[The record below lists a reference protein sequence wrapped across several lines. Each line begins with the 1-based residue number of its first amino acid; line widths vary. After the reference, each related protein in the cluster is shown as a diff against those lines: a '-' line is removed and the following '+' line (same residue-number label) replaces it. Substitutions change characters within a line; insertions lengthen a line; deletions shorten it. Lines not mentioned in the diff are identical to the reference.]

1 MKKTIWILLSTLVF
15 GNCIAFLDFNRTN
28 NEFSKDSLL
37 VLLGSKDVGVPAGG
51 GTGTPSGTR
60 IQSSDELFTILIPEG
75 AMEETVDFKITKYES
90 TQAPLPSGYVPTSSI
105 YQITP
110 SYQFKKEVLVTITL
124 DRAKAQ
130 SMNLNFGKSRGFHVS
145 TKGTEPDAERMPG
158 WAGVNTTLESE
169 SIVFQ
174 TKSFSMFGGGTPPPG
189 NLPPVING
197 AYYYLKP
204 STRHIPYEIRAD
216 VFEPDNDVMNVYL
229 VVGPAGGPTNYFSM
243 TREGTTN
250 WYRSNI
256 PYEAMSP
263 GGILIQIVAVDTHG
277 QKTARPSTGTFL
289 YPTDSGNPAYISQY
303 TPDRDGDGYND
314 VWELDNGY
322 NPNNASS
329 PPGGTTYPPG
339 LPVVIDSLEI
349 LPTQAWVQ
357 VNEPITFSARGFL
370 AGVQKFVNVNF
381 HTTGIG
387 LGGGPIGN
395 LNSSTFT
402 ATTPGIAGVFAT
414 YQTHEASASV
424 HVADTIAPSNITDL
438 VATPMSTSRIQLRW
452 TAPGSVGALGQA
464 SAYEIRRSTSPITNN
479 LQCDA
484 ATGIAHTMIP
494 KNAGLVETK
503 EIDGHLPQTTYYFCV
518 RAIDSAGNRNSWSGV
533 VSATTY
539 APTDLVPPADITTA
553 TATVE
558 SYQQIKLAWT
568 AVGDNGNVGS
578 ASAYEIRRRSTP
590 INSDDDCSA
599 GVFVP
604 NTVVASPAGTP
615 LEFTVSGLSSG
626 TVHYFCIRAFDHGGN
641 RSLWSGILQATTP
654 FANQAPVIQVATNL
668 SVDFGTEA
676 NLDASQSFDPDGNFC
691 GAQSNLY
698 EYNWR
703 VISKPPLSN
712 VTNADI
718 QNSTSKIAKV
728 MPDEIGDYVFE
739 FSFKDHFGSCAGGNR
754 TSTSIISLKVNFVP
768 LNVSSYIMAQASGTN
783 AFVQWWPVAG
793 ATSYSVYYSTSPN
806 VTKVSNSF
814 GPTSNIY
821 ATIPNLTPNIMYYFR
836 VEANNSGG
844 ASELSSME
852 AKAFTSNS
860 VPGTNLTGT
869 HVNISNAYS
878 NIGIFEPNTN
888 IDLANQKL
896 LAVVRHAYS
905 SINRVALFRCNLDGS
920 NCIYSD
926 ISAGQPADSGFEP
939 KSVVDQLNGKLLT
952 VARNL
957 VNGNRLSLYRCNID
971 GSNCTHSDIS
981 AGQGSGSGWY
991 PSATIDHLNHKLLV
1005 VTRNDFNSSKPGLFR
1020 CNLDGTNCTHTDIS
1034 AGQGIN
1040 TGVYP
1045 NILIDPK
1052 NFKILVFTTN
1062 STNSAKASLFR
1073 CNLDGSSCVHRDLSA
1088 GLQGNSTGY
1097 WPSANIDFVNGKL
1110 LVITRNAY
1118 NNQNKVSLFRCNL
1131 DGLGCIHTD
1140 VSAGAGQGINTG
1152 YDPSS
1157 TIDYVNH
1164 KLLVITANES
1174 NSYKPSLFYCNLD
1187 GTGCIHKDVSA
1198 GQGTMSGFNPS
1209 PVIDPFNGK
1218 LLFITKNSFILNR
1231 PGLFIW

>member
-1 MKKTIWILLSTLVF
+1 MKNRIWILLTTFVI

-37 VLLGSKDVGVPAGG
+37 ILLGSKDVGVSAGG
-51 GTGTPSGTR
+51 GTGSPSGTR

-75 AMEETVDFKITKYES
+75 AMEETVDFKITKYDS

-105 YQITP
+105 YQVTP

-145 TKGTEPDAERMPG
+145 TMSAEPNAERMPG
-158 WAGVNTTLESE
+158 WAGVNATLESE
-169 SIVFQ
+169 RIVFQ

-204 STRHIPYEIRAD
+204 STRHIPYEVRAD
-216 VFEPDNDVMNVYL
+216 VFEPDNDAMNVYL

-243 TREGTTN
+243 TREGVTN

-263 GGILIQIVAVDTHG
+263 GGILIQIVAVDIHG

-339 LPVVIDSLEI
+339 LPVVVDSLEI

-370 AGVQKFVNVNF
+370 AGVQKFVTVNF

-414 YQTHEASASV
+414 YQTLEASASV

-438 VATPMSTSRIQLRW
+438 VATPMTSSRIQLRW

-494 KNAGLVETK
+494 KSSGLTETK

-518 RAIDSAGNRNSWSGV
+518 RAIDSSGNRNSWSGT
-533 VSATTY
+533 VSTTTY

-558 SYQQIKLAWT
+558 SYQQIKLSWT
-568 AVGDNGNVGS
+568 AVGDNGNTGS

-654 FANQAPVIQVATNL
+654 FANQAPVIQMATNL
-668 SVDFGTEA
+668 TVDFGTEA
-676 NLDASQSFDPDGNFC
+676 ILDASQSFDPDASFC
-691 GAQSNLY
+691 GAQTNLY

-703 VISKPPLSN
+703 LISKPPLSN
-712 VTNADI
+712 LTNGDI
-718 QNSTSKIAKV
+718 QNSTSKIAKF
-728 MPDEIGDYVFE
+728 MPDKNGDYVFE
-739 FSFKDHFGSCAGGNR
+739 FSFKDNVGSCAGANR
-754 TSTSIISLKVNFVP
+754 TTVSLITLKLAP
-768 LNVSSYIMAQASGTN
+768 LNAPAYVEAQAGGTS
-783 AFVQWWPVAG
+783 ALVQWSPVPG
-793 ATSYSVYYSTSPN
+793 ATSYTVYYSAAPN
-806 VTKVSNSF
+806 VTKYSPSF
-814 GPTSNIY
+814 GPVTNSY
-821 ATIPNLTPNIMYYFR
+821 TMIPGLTENTLYHFR
-836 VEANNSGG
+836 VVSSNSAGDSSVS
-844 ASELSSME
+844 SEVS
-852 AKAFTSNS
+852 AFTTNI
-860 VPGTNLTGT
+860 PLGTASSGT
-869 HVNISNAYS
+869 HV
-878 NIGIFEPNTN
+878 
-888 IDLANQKL
+888 
-896 LAVVRHAYS
+896 
-905 SINRVALFRCNLDGS
+905 
-920 NCIYSD
+920 D
-926 ISAGQPADSGFEP
+926 ISAGQGTQSGLHP
-939 KSVVDQLNGKLLT
+939 YSVIDTTNRKFLVVSTNNANNGKLSLFKC
-952 VARNL
+952 NL
-957 VNGNRLSLYRCNID
+957 D
-971 GSNCTHSDIS
+971 GTNCTHSDIS
-981 AGQGSGSGWY
+981 AGQGNNSGSY
-991 PSATIDHLNHKLLV
+991 PQITLDQFNGKILAVAQNGANNGKPSLFRCNLDGTNCIHTDISAGQGNYSGYFPQITVDQFNGKILV
-1005 VTRNDFNSSKPGLFR
+1005 VTQNSANNGKPSLFRCNLDGTDCTHTDISAGQGSNSAQHLDFMIDYKNLKILVVTYNSANNGKPSLFR

-1034 AGQGIN
+1034 AGQGISS
-1040 TGVYP
+1040 GIEP
-1045 NILIDPK
+1045 SLAIDQINGKVVVVTRNCANDCKPG
-1052 NFKILVFTTN
+1052 
-1062 STNSAKASLFR
+1062 LFR
-1073 CNLDGSSCVHRDLSA
+1073 CNLDGTSCIYTDISA
-1088 GLQGNSTGY
+1088 GQGVASGLE
-1097 WPSANIDFVNGKL
+1097 PKIKLDQFNGKL
-1110 LVITRNAY
+1110 LVVTHSIA
-1118 NNQNKVSLFRCNL
+1118 NNLKLSLFRCNF
-1131 DGLGCIHTD
+1131 DGTSCTHKDI
-1140 VSAGAGQGINTG
+1140 SIGQSEG
-1152 YDPSS
+1152 S
-1157 TIDYVNH
+1157 
-1164 KLLVITANES
+1164 ANEPKLVLDQINGKIIVTTLNIA
-1174 NSYKPSLFYCNLD
+1174 NSYKPSLF
-1187 GTGCIHKDVSA
+1187 
-1198 GQGTMSGFNPS
+1198 
-1209 PVIDPFNGK
+1209 
-1218 LLFITKNSFILNR
+1218 
-1231 PGLFIW
+1231 IW

>member
-1 MKKTIWILLSTLVF
+1 MKKFIWIVLLPF
-15 GNCIAFLDFNRTN
+15 YFWNCIAFLDFNRTN

-37 VLLGSKDVGVPAGG
+37 ILLGSKDVGVSAGG
-51 GTGTPSGTR
+51 GTGSPSGTR

-75 AMEETVDFKITKYES
+75 AMDETVDFKITKYDS

-105 YQITP
+105 YQVTP

-130 SMNLNFGKSRGFHVS
+130 SMNLNFAKSRGFHVS
-145 TKGTEPDAERMPG
+145 TVSAEPNAERMPG

-169 SIVFQ
+169 RIVFQ

-204 STRHIPYEIRAD
+204 STRHIPYEVRAD
-216 VFEPDNDVMNVYL
+216 VLEPDNDAMNVYL

-243 TREGTTN
+243 TREGVTN

-263 GGILIQIVAVDTHG
+263 GGILIQIVAVDIHG

-339 LPVVIDSLEI
+339 LPVVVDSLEI

-370 AGVQKFVNVNF
+370 AGVQKFVTVNF

-414 YQTHEASASV
+414 YQTLEASASV

-438 VATPMSTSRIQLRW
+438 VATPMSSSSIQLRW

-484 ATGIAHTMIP
+484 ATGIAHTLIP
-494 KNAGLVETK
+494 KSSGLTETK

-518 RAIDSAGNRNSWSGV
+518 RAIDSSGNRNSWSGT
-533 VSATTY
+533 VSTTTY

-558 SYQQIKLAWT
+558 SYQQIKLSWT
-568 AVGDNGNVGS
+568 AVGDNGNTGS
-578 ASAYEIRRRSTP
+578 ASAYEIRRRSIP

-654 FANQAPVIQVATNL
+654 FANQAPVIQMASSLQSNL
-668 SVDFGTEA
+668 GEEA
-676 NLDASQSFDPDGNFC
+676 ILDASQSFDPDASFC
-691 GAQSNLY
+691 GAQTNLY

-703 VISKPPLSN
+703 LISKPPLSN
-712 VTNADI
+712 LANGDI
-718 QNSTSKIAKV
+718 QNRNTKIV
-728 MPDEIGDYVFE
+728 QFLPDVIGDFIFE
-739 FSFKDHFGSCAGGNR
+739 FSFKDNTGSCAGGNR
-754 TSTSIISLKVNFVP
+754 TAVALVIVSVNFVP
-768 LNVSSYIMAQASGTN
+768 LDAPAYVEANANGSS
-783 AFVQWWPVAG
+783 AFVKWWSVKR
-793 ATSYSVYYSTSPN
+793 ATSYTIYYSTTAG
-806 VTKVSNSF
+806 VTKFSASF
-814 GPTSNIY
+814 GPVNNRYTMI
-821 ATIPNLTPNIMYYFR
+821 TGLQPNTLYYFR
-836 VEANNSGG
+836 VAASNSGG
-844 ASELSSME
+844 SGDLSPIETS
-852 AKAFTSNS
+852 AFTAPNP
-860 VPGTNLTGT
+860 PGTSGTGT
-869 HVNISNAYS
+869 FA
-878 NIGIFEPNTN
+878 
-888 IDLANQKL
+888 
-896 LAVVRHAYS
+896 
-905 SINRVALFRCNLDGS
+905 
-920 NCIYSD
+920 D
-926 ISAGQPADSGFEP
+926 ISAGQPNGSGFYP
-939 KSVVDQLNGKLLT
+939 NIAIDYLNRKL
-952 VARNL
+952 
-957 VNGNRLSLYRCNID
+957 I
-971 GSNCTHSDIS
+971 
-981 AGQGSGSGWY
+981 
-991 PSATIDHLNHKLLV
+991 V
-1005 VTRNDFNSSKPGLFR
+1005 VTHNKANANKTSLFR
-1020 CNLDGTNCTHTDIS
+1020 CNLDGTNCTHNDISSGIINASNYMEIINLEIDTLNHKLLIVTQNIDNKLSLFRCDLAGTGCIHVDISAGQGSNSGTYPSTVLDFKNRKLLVVATNNVSIRRLSLFRCNLDGTDCTHSDISAGQGVDSGYNPSAILDSDNNKLLVVTRNISNFQKPSLYRCNLDGTDCSHTDISAGQADRSGLSPFTLLDVVNRKLLVITMNNANYGKPGLFRCNLDGTDCTHTDIS

-1040 TGVYP
+1040 SGYVPTA
-1045 NILIDPK
+1045 ILDHVNGK
-1052 NFKILVFTTN
+1052 LLFVTTH
-1062 STNSAKASLFR
+1062 STNGSKPSLFR
-1073 CNLDGSSCVHRDLSA
+1073 CNLDGTDCFHTDI
-1088 GLQGNSTGY
+1088 STGQADRSGY
-1097 WPSANIDFVNGKL
+1097 YPMIVLDRVNGKL
-1110 LVITRNAY
+1110 LVAT
-1118 NNQNKVSLFRCNL
+1118 QNDASF
-1131 DGLGCIHTD
+1131 T
-1140 VSAGAGQGINTG
+1140 S
-1152 YDPSS
+1152 P
-1157 TIDYVNH
+1157 
-1164 KLLVITANES
+1164 
-1174 NSYKPSLFYCNLD
+1174 KPSLF
-1187 GTGCIHKDVSA
+1187 
-1198 GQGTMSGFNPS
+1198 
-1209 PVIDPFNGK
+1209 
-1218 LLFITKNSFILNR
+1218 
-1231 PGLFIW
+1231 IW

>member
-145 TKGTEPDAERMPG
+145 TKSTEPDAERMPG

-169 SIVFQ
+169 RIVFQ
-174 TKSFSMFGGGTPPPG
+174 TKSFSLFGGGTPPPG

-216 VFEPDNDVMNVYL
+216 VFEPDNDAMNVYL

-263 GGILIQIVAVDTHG
+263 GGILIQIVAVDIHG

-381 HTTGIG
+381 HTTGVG

-438 VATPMSTSRIQLRW
+438 VATPMSSSRIQLRW

-503 EIDGHLPQTTYYFCV
+503 EIDGHLPQSTYYFCV

-533 VSATTY
+533 VSTTTY

-558 SYQQIKLAWT
+558 SYQQIKLTWI

-615 LEFTVSGLSSG
+615 LEFTISGLSSG

-654 FANQAPVIQVATNL
+654 FANQTPVIQVATNIAIT
-668 SVDFGTEA
+668 SGFEA
-676 NLDASQSFDPDGNFC
+676 SLNATQSFDPDASFC

-703 VISKPPLSN
+703 LVSKPPLSN
-712 VTNADI
+712 LANGDI
-718 QNSTSKIAKV
+718 QNSNSKLAKV
-728 MPDEIGDYVFE
+728 LPDAIGDYIFE
-739 FSFKDHFGSCAGGNR
+739 FSFKDNAGSCAGGNR
-754 TSTSIISLKVNFVP
+754 TSASLVTIKVNPVNLDSP
-768 LNVSSYIMAQASGTN
+768 VVVEAQAGGSN
-783 AFVQWWPVAG
+783 AFVHWTPVTG
-793 ATSYSVYYSTSPN
+793 ATSYTVYYSTSPG
-806 VTKVSNSF
+806 VSSIS
-814 GPTSNIY
+814 TNIGSITNPFT
-821 ATIPNLTPNIMYYFR
+821 TIPGLTSGSMYYFR
-836 VEANNSGG
+836 VAANGPTGG
-844 ASELSSME
+844 SALSSME
-852 AKAFTSNS
+852 AKAFM
-860 VPGTNLTGT
+860 PFAQIGTGSTT
-869 HVNISNAYS
+869 HVALTVGPVGSGMEISAV
-878 NIGIFEPNTN
+878 
-888 IDLANQKL
+888 IDTFNQKL
-896 LAVVRHAYS
+896 LVITNNGANNS
-905 SINRVALFRCNLDGS
+905 KPGLFRCNFDGS
-920 NCIYSD
+920 GC
-926 ISAGQPADSGFEP
+926 
-939 KSVVDQLNGKLLT
+939 
-952 VARNL
+952 NL
-957 VNGNRLSLYRCNID
+957 I
-971 GSNCTHSDIS
+971 DIS
-981 AGQGSGSGWY
+981 AGQGSYSGSY
-991 PSATIDHLNHKLLV
+991 INSIIDYINMKLLV
-1005 VTRNDFNSSKPGLFR
+1005 VTANGTNNAKPSLFR
-1020 CNLDGTNCTHTDIS
+1020 CNLDGTNCSHTDIS
-1034 AGQGIN
+1034 VGQGTN
-1040 TGVYP
+1040 SGFYSS
-1045 NILIDPK
+1045 LAID
-1052 NFKILVFTTN
+1052 LVNKKLLVVTTN
-1062 STNSAKASLFR
+1062 LANNYKPSLFR
-1073 CNLDGSSCVHRDLSA
+1073 CNLDGSSCSHTDISV
-1088 GLQGNSTGY
+1088 GQGSFSGNY
-1097 WPSANIDFVNGKL
+1097 PSIVIDQISSKL
-1110 LVITRNAY
+1110 LVVTSNGA
-1118 NNQNKVSLFRCNL
+1118 NNSKPSLFRCNL
-1131 DGLGCIHTD
+1131 DGSGCSHTD
-1140 VSAGAGQGINTG
+1140 ISAGQGNSSGYSPSIVIDQIN
-1152 YDPSS
+1152 S
-1157 TIDYVNH
+1157 
-1164 KLLVITANES
+1164 KLLVVTSNGANAA
-1174 NSYKPSLFYCNLD
+1174 KPSLFRCNLD
-1187 GTGCIHKDVSA
+1187 GSSCSHTDISV
-1198 GQGTMSGFNPS
+1198 GQGSMSGTNPS
-1209 PVIDPFNGK
+1209 VVIDNSGGKIFVVTQNGANQEK
-1218 LLFITKNSFILNR
+1218 PSLFRCNVDGTSCSHRDISVGQDTYSGMYPTLLLDQMNAKIIAVTRNDTGSR
-1231 PGLFIW
+1231 PSLYIQ

>member
-1 MKKTIWILLSTLVF
+1 MKKFIWILFTSF
-15 GNCIAFLDFNRTN
+15 YFWNCIAFLDFNRN
-28 NEFSKDSLL
+28 QNEFSKDSLL
-37 VLLGSKDVGVPAGG
+37 LLLGSKDVGVPAGG
-51 GTGTPSGTR
+51 GTAGSSGTR

-75 AMEETVDFKITKYES
+75 AMDETVDFKITKYDS
-90 TQAPLPSGYVPTSSI
+90 TQAPLPSGFVPTSSI
-105 YQITP
+105 YQVTP
-110 SYQFKKEVLVTITL
+110 SYKFKKDVVVTITL

-145 TKGTEPDAERMPG
+145 TKSTEPDAERMPG

-263 GGILIQIVAVDTHG
+263 GGILIQIVAVDIHG

-438 VATPMSTSRIQLRW
+438 VASPMSSSRIQLRW

-503 EIDGHLPQTTYYFCV
+503 EIDGHLPQSTYYFCV

-558 SYQQIKLAWT
+558 SYQQIKLTWT

-604 NTVVASPAGTP
+604 NAVVASPAGTP

-626 TVHYFCIRAFDHGGN
+626 TVHYFCIRAFDHSGN
-641 RSLWSGILQATTP
+641 RSLWSGVLQATTP
-654 FANQAPVIQVATNL
+654 FANQAPVIQLTTNL
-668 SVDFGTEA
+668 TIDLGTEA
-676 NLDASQSFDPDGNFC
+676 TLDASQSVDPDSSFC

-703 VISKPPLSN
+703 VVSKPPLSN
-712 VTNADI
+712 LANSDI
-718 QNSTSKIAKV
+718 QNRTTKLAKV
-728 MPDEIGDYVFE
+728 LPDKNGDYVFE
-739 FSFKDHFGSCAGGNR
+739 FSFKDNAGSCAGGNR
-754 TSTSIISLKVNFVP
+754 TSVTLVTLKANLVP
-768 LNVSSYIMAQASGTN
+768 IDAPAYVEAQAGGTS
-783 AFVQWWPVAG
+783 AFVQWWPITG
-793 ATSYSVYYSTSPN
+793 ATSYTVYYSTSPG
-806 VTKVSNSF
+806 VTTASTSF
-814 GPTSNIY
+814 GPVTNPY
-821 ATIPNLTPNIMYYFR
+821 AMITGLTTGTLYYFR
-836 VEANNSGG
+836 VVANNFGG
-844 ASELSSME
+844 SSVVSAME
-852 AKAFTSNS
+852 PRAFTTTTP
-860 VPGTNLTGT
+860 PGMSATGT
-869 HVNISNAYS
+869 HIDISAALGNFVSRSANTLLIDNINSKLIIGIKNDGGGLMNLTAFHCDLNGNNCSNTNYPANLPLDGYPKFAFDFLNSKLLGIYANHSSGAIDFRRCNALGTDCIYQNINAGKLATWNDSFSPLIDYS
-878 NIGIFEPNTN
+878 NQALLVSTCFSRKPALFKCNLDGSNCSYHDISAGAGTNSCSNPNAV
-888 IDLANQKL
+888 IDYKNQKL
-896 LAVVRHAYS
+896 LFATPDS
-905 SINRVALFRCNLDGS
+905 SIVSNRISLFRCNLDGS
-920 NCIYSD
+920 NCNLTD
-926 ISAGQPADSGFEP
+926 ISAGLGSGTGTNPAIL
-939 KSVVDQLNGKLLT
+939 VDNQNSKLLT
-952 VARNL
+952 ITQSEKNDYK
-957 VNGNRLSLYRCNID
+957 LSLYRCNLD
-971 GSNCTHSDIS
+971 GSNCIFRDIS
-981 AGQGSGSGWY
+981 AGQSNNSASY
-991 PSATIDHLNHKLLV
+991 PSATIDYIEAKLLV
-1005 VTRNDFNSSKPGLFR
+1005 VTYNLANSGKLSLYR
-1020 CNLDGTNCTHTDIS
+1020 CNLDGTECTHTDLS
-1034 AGQGIN
+1034 SGQGTSSGGRPSVIIN
-1040 TGVYP
+1040 PITGKL
-1045 NILIDPK
+1045 NIA
-1052 NFKILVFTTN
+1052 TTN
-1062 STNSAKASLFR
+1062 GANS
-1073 CNLDGSSCVHRDLSA
+1073 G
-1088 GLQGNSTGY
+1088 
-1097 WPSANIDFVNGKL
+1097 
-1110 LVITRNAY
+1110 
-1118 NNQNKVSLFRCNL
+1118 
-1131 DGLGCIHTD
+1131 
-1140 VSAGAGQGINTG
+1140 
-1152 YDPSS
+1152 
-1157 TIDYVNH
+1157 
-1164 KLLVITANES
+1164 
-1174 NSYKPSLFYCNLD
+1174 KPSLF
-1187 GTGCIHKDVSA
+1187 
-1198 GQGTMSGFNPS
+1198 
-1209 PVIDPFNGK
+1209 
-1218 LLFITKNSFILNR
+1218 
-1231 PGLFIW
+1231 IW